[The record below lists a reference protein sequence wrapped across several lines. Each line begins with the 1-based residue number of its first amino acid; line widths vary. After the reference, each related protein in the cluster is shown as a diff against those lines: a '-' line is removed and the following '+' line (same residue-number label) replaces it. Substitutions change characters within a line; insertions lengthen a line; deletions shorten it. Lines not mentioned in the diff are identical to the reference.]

1 MWASC
6 PFSAG
11 HRPHP
16 SRPLLGPG
24 PLRTSACGSP
34 WALPVGAGVR
44 TPQQRLGPCAAA
56 RTWPRGPGLAL
67 VSSFCLHS
75 ASGAFSVRLFLGP
88 WSSGRGRVWD
98 GAWPEGGGHWG
109 RCCGWASPLCEGP
122 RGCWR
127 LLVVESSGVGVRPWG
142 SFLTAPLSSLK
153 GQLMG
158 RRVCSRPWPWPR
170 GVRWDLLGGEWAA
183 SWAP

>member
-1 MWASC
+1 M
-6 PFSAG
+6 G
-11 HRPHP
+11 EL
-16 SRPLLGPG
+16 PLLSGSPAPSEQTAPG
-24 PLRTSACGSP
+24 PRPPPHLGLWLSLGPARRSG
-34 WALPVGAGVR
+34 
-44 TPQQRLGPCAAA
+44 RLGPCVAA